1 MAIQRDI
8 EVTEIAMPVDEVAKS
23 LRALQK
29 APAENPDGTIFI
41 TDQEE
46 TTMVLLSW
54 EAWQEMA
61 GLMETLEVLADP
73 EAMAAI
79 KRAKANAVASNAI
92 PWESVKEQLV
102 AERGIE
108 PDQV

>member
-1 MAIQRDI
+1 MVTQQDI

-23 LRALQK
+23 LRVLQK
-29 APAENPDGTIFI
+29 ALAANPDGAIFI

-73 EAMAAI
+73 DAMAAI
-79 KRAKANAVASNAI
+79 KRAKANGVSGKAI
-92 PWESVKEQLV
+92 PWESVKAQLIV
-102 AERGIE
+102 ERGID